1 MKNRGIKKLI
11 SFLMILCLAMGM
23 GVCAGSLAQS
33 VDGEFEALLPLMDL
47 VCTAS
52 WHSPNAPER
61 VPDADGEL
69 SLSFI
74 DAFFTLGQKYG
85 SETGVTEA
93 MLGDVDAQ
101 RDLLARVFAAKLPE
115 LQPVTAAIEADAY
128 VGFQPVLVN
137 NRSDDQAV
145 QLIGEIYLA
154 DKALR
159 NMTEAD
165 YPSIQW
171 VERAVFTFAAD
182 ENALNGFRLT
192 GYSVGTDLSLEESMQ
207 GYYDE
212 IAVEYESN
220 LGFTILYPSA
230 FTDELLVED
239 ENGVSAV
246 LADGS
251 AGFFAKRI
259 LNANN
264 VSLAD
269 QVSLV
274 ANDINGCISN
284 VYDEMQYGTVSYT
297 TDDGYAVFEVYIV
310 TGEYIYQAQLRYLT
324 SMMSEFGMYNAYIE
338 NSFVVN
344 ELSQG

>member
-1 MKNRGIKKLI
+1 MKNRGIQKML
-11 SFLMILCLAMGM
+11 SFLLILCIAMGM
-23 GVCAGSLAQS
+23 GICAGSLAQTTT
-33 VDGEFEALLPLMDL
+33 GEFDALIPMMDL

-61 VPDADGEL
+61 VPDSEGEL
-69 SLSFI
+69 SLSFL

-85 SETGVTEA
+85 SQTGVTEA
-93 MLGDVDAQ
+93 MLADVDAQ
-101 RDLLARVFAAKLPE
+101 RDLLVRVFAAKLPE
-115 LQPVTAAIEADAY
+115 LQPVNAAIEADAY

-137 NRSDDQAV
+137 GLNDGKAV

-154 DKALR
+154 DKPLR
-159 NMTEAD
+159 DMTEED

-171 VERAVFTFAAD
+171 VERAVFTFVED
-182 ENALNGFRLT
+182 ENALNGFRIT

-220 LGFTILYPSA
+220 LCFTILYPSA
-230 FTDELLVED
+230 FSDELLVED
-239 ENGVSAV
+239 ETGVSAV
-246 LADGS
+246 LADSS
-251 AGFFAKRI
+251 ASFFAKRTA
-259 LNANN
+259 NAANI
-264 VSLAD
+264 SLAD
-269 QVSLV
+269 QIGLVSAGIEGCV
-274 ANDINGCISN
+274 AN

-310 TGEYIYQAQLRYLT
+310 TGEYVYQAQLKYLT
-324 SMMSEFGMYNAYIE
+324 SLMSEFGMYNAYIE